1 LGGAGYYFTTR
12 AVFVC
17 AAACQWLAI
26 LKNSW
31 HGTKIIQEK
40 NKKKLKIQN
49 AGHTSFIDRQ
59 SINNKEMRA
68 KKRSGRK

>member
-1 LGGAGYYFTTR
+1 VSCSSDFESGFSEWVQGGRFIFLGGAGYYFTTR

-40 NKKKLKIQN
+40 NKKK
-49 AGHTSFIDRQ
+49 
-59 SINNKEMRA
+59 
-68 KKRSGRK
+68 